1 MNISNVFIIYNFE
14 YNMDSINYLII
25 NKLLNNKVPICICK
39 QIFSLVKDNE
49 LSEFRIILNNIFN
62 NNLNLFNQLVDI
74 YDESLLI
81 NINKDH
87 TLFTKYPFP
96 MYIEQNLI
104 ELVGKKVRLFS
115 TLSNV
120 KQLIILEYIYR
131 YDKNFDDVFDYVEKI
146 NRDAYLDK
154 YRLNC

>member
-1 MNISNVFIIYNFE
+1 
-14 YNMDSINYLII
+14 MDSINYLII
-25 NKLLNNKVPICICK
+25 NKLLNNKVPICVCK
-39 QIFSLVKDNE
+39 QIFSLVKENE

-115 TLSNV
+115 TLSNL

-131 YDKNFDDVFDYVEKI
+131 YDKNFDEIYDYVEKI

-154 YRLNC
+154 YRLNY

>member
-1 MNISNVFIIYNFE
+1 
-14 YNMDSINYLII
+14 MDSINYLII
-25 NKLLNNKVPICICK
+25 NKLLNNKVPICVCK
-39 QIFSLVKDNE
+39 QIFSLVKENE

-115 TLSNV
+115 TLSNL

-131 YDKNFDDVFDYVEKI
+131 YNKNFDDIFDYVEKI

-154 YRLNC
+154 YLLNC

>member
-1 MNISNVFIIYNFE
+1 
-14 YNMDSINYLII
+14 MDSINYLII
-25 NKLLNNKVPICICK
+25 NKLLNNKVPICVCK
-39 QIFSLVKDNE
+39 QIFSLVKENE

-115 TLSNV
+115 TLSNL

-131 YDKNFDDVFDYVEKI
+131 YDKNFDEIFDYVEKI

>member
-1 MNISNVFIIYNFE
+1 
-14 YNMDSINYLII
+14 MDTINYLII
-25 NKLLNNKVPICICK
+25 NKLLNNKVPICVCK
-39 QIFSLVKDNE
+39 QILSLVKDNE
-49 LSEFRIILNNIFN
+49 LSEFRIILNTIFN

-104 ELVGKKVRLFS
+104 ELVGKKVRLFT
-115 TLSNV
+115 TLSNL

-131 YDKNFDDVFDYVEKI
+131 YDKNFDDIFDYVEKI

>member
-1 MNISNVFIIYNFE
+1 
-14 YNMDSINYLII
+14 
-25 NKLLNNKVPICICK
+25 
-39 QIFSLVKDNE
+39 
-49 LSEFRIILNNIFN
+49 
-62 NNLNLFNQLVDI
+62 
-74 YDESLLI
+74 
-81 NINKDH
+81 
-87 TLFTKYPFP
+87 

-115 TLSNV
+115 TLSNL

-131 YDKNFDDVFDYVEKI
+131 YDKNFDEIFDYVEKI

>member
-1 MNISNVFIIYNFE
+1 MNISYVFIIYNFE

-25 NKLLNNKVPICICK
+25 NKLLNNKVPICVCK

-115 TLSNV
+115 TLSNL

-131 YDKNFDDVFDYVEKI
+131 YDKNFDEIFDYVEKI

>member
-1 MNISNVFIIYNFE
+1 
-14 YNMDSINYLII
+14 MDSINYLII
-25 NKLLNNKVPICICK
+25 NKLLNNKVPICVCK

-74 YDESLLI
+74 YDEYLLI
-81 NINKDH
+81 YINKDH
-87 TLFTKYPFP
+87 TLFTKYPFS

-115 TLSNV
+115 TLSNL

-131 YDKNFDDVFDYVEKI
+131 YDKNFDEIFDYVEKI

>member
-1 MNISNVFIIYNFE
+1 
-14 YNMDSINYLII
+14 MDSINYLII
-25 NKLLNNKVPICICK
+25 NKLLNNKVPICVCK
-39 QIFSLVKDNE
+39 QIFSLVKENE

-104 ELVGKKVRLFS
+104 ELVGKKVRIFS
-115 TLSNV
+115 TLSNL

-131 YDKNFDDVFDYVEKI
+131 YDKNFDEIYDYVEKI

-154 YRLNC
+154 YRLNY